1 MYQWIGAG
9 RDCDAILGR
18 LCERWLRAAE
28 PPPPVSEPPPSR

>member
-18 LCERWLRAAE
+18 LCERWLRAADE
-28 PPPPVSEPPPSR
+28 PSFIAEAPPPR